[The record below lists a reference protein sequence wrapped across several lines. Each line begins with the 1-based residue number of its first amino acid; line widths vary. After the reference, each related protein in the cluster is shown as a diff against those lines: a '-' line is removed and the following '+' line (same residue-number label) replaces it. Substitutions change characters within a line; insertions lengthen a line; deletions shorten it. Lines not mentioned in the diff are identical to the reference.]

1 MSEAVSM
8 FVVTT
13 FFPVHLAA
21 QTPKKWR
28 RQARSCDRWTKVQRH
43 SGCAIGTVEVPSHFS
58 VEWRAD

>member
-21 QTPKKWR
+21 QTPN
-28 RQARSCDRWTKVQRH
+28 
-43 SGCAIGTVEVPSHFS
+43 EVAKASSF
-58 VEWRAD
+58 V